1 MKKIKVPSR
10 KEVSPKNQLIFD
22 EFQDSIGFVPNIHA
36 TLAYSDTALENYM
49 RLSKAE
55 TSLSY
60 KERESINLIVSQVNN
75 SKYCIA
81 AHSHFSNRN
90 GFTKKEIL
98 EIRNGHNSFDPK
110 LDILI
115 KLTKEIAET
124 KGKINPEAIENF
136 LKAGY
141 TMGKVIDI
149 VICIA
154 DKMITNYIHNI
165 TQIAVDFPQAPELK
179 KSDCK

>member
-1 MKKIKVPSR
+1 MIKIKVPAR
-10 KEVSPKNQLIFD
+10 KEVSPKNQAIFD
-22 EFQDSIGFVPNIHA
+22 NFQHRIGFVPNIHA
-36 TLAYSDTALENYM
+36 TLAYSDTALESYM
-49 RLSKAE
+49 HLSNGE
-55 TSLSY
+55 TSLTY
-60 KERESINLIVSQVNN
+60 KEKESINLVVSQVND

-81 AHSHFSNRN
+81 AHSHFGNRN

-110 LDILI
+110 LDLLI

-124 KGKINPEAIENF
+124 KGKINPEAIEKF

-141 TMGKVIDI
+141 TMGNVIDI

-154 DKMITNYIHNI
+154 DKMITNYVHNI
-165 TQIAVDFPQAPELK
+165 TQVAVDFPQASEIK
-179 KSDCK
+179 KRDCK